1 MSDQDAQATEQAGS
15 IALVC
20 PYCGATLRIN
30 LETEG
35 RPYFEDEVPE
45 SIECYA
51 YDCKADWEPNGVP
64 RSAPRWERCPVLYDE
79 PHLAIERRTR
89 PVGGGDDA

>member
-1 MSDQDAQATEQAGS
+1 MSEPTTEIAGS

-30 LETEG
+30 LEQEG
-35 RPYFEDEVPE
+35 RPYLEYEVPE

-51 YDCKADWEPNGVP
+51 DDCKAGWEPNGVP
-64 RSAPRWERCPVLYDE
+64 RDAPRWERYPGLYDE
-79 PHLAIERRTR
+79 PIRAIERRTR
-89 PVGGGDDA
+89 PGART